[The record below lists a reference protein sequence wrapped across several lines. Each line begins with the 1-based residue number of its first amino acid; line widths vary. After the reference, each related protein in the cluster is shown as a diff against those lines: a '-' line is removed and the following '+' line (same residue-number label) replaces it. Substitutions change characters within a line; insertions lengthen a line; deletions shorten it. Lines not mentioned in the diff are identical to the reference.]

1 VDRARN
7 LSSGCIWTALRLQR
21 TALVIQLAG
30 AIAHHAV
37 LIDERARYPIDLLPL
52 PEFFPGRADVAVA
65 LVVIGEVV
73 AREGTVG
80 MLGFVEHRD
89 ARFDPA
95 FVN

>member
-1 VDRARN
+1 
-7 LSSGCIWTALRLQR
+7 
-21 TALVIQLAG
+21 
-30 AIAHHAV
+30 
-37 LIDERARYPIDLLPL
+37 LPL
-52 PEFFPGRADVAVA
+52 PGFFPGRADVAVA
-65 LVVIGEVV
+65 LVFIGEVV